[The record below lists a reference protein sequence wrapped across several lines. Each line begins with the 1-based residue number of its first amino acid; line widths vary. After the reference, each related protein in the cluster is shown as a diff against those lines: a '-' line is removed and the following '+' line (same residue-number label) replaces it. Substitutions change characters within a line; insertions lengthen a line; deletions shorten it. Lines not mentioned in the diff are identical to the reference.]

1 MRIGVDFGT
10 THTVVALCDRGNYPV
25 LAFLD
30 GQGESH
36 DWFPSVAAV
45 RGADRRYGFDALAV
59 TGDPAWTVLR
69 SFKRLLGGPEA
80 SLGRTIDAGGGPVV
94 VAELVAG
101 FLRALRDAIRERS
114 NLPAALRDDPRL
126 EAVVAVPANAHG
138 TQRLVTLDAFRTAEI
153 EVRAVLNEPSAAGFE
168 YTHRHRTT
176 ISSRRDHVVVY
187 DLGGGT
193 FDASLLAMRERHH
206 EVVQTAGINQL
217 GGDDFDDVL
226 AALAL
231 AAAGLRPE
239 QLGPRE
245 RALLVEVCRDAKEA
259 LSPQSRK
266 VTIDLEACL
275 GPGAPMR
282 EVTVGAA
289 ELYAAC
295 EPLIARSIDAM
306 APLLGRLARAEEA
319 EAEAE
324 HDVAGIYVVGGA
336 SSLPAVGRALR
347 DRFGRRVHR
356 SPYPFASTAI
366 GLAIASDD
374 DAGFVLSDRLSRTF
388 GVFRE
393 ARAGREAAFDPIF
406 GAETA
411 LPAAGEGAS
420 HRRSYRAAHNVGVFR
435 FVECSAVDDA
445 GAPRGDLTPIGDIR
459 FPFDHKLAGVGD
471 LASVPVERTDRGPL
485 VEEAYSI
492 DARGV
497 VHVAIRNLEAGYVRE
512 FEVGRI

>member
-25 LAFLD
+25 LGFVDAD
-30 GQGESH
+30 GESH

-45 RGADRRYGFDALAV
+45 RGAERRYGFDALDVAA
-59 TGDPAWTVLR
+59 DPTWTVLR

-80 SLGRTIDAGGGPVV
+80 SLGRTIDVGGGPVA

-101 FLRALRDAIRERS
+101 FLRGLRDAIRGRS
-114 NLPAALRDDPRL
+114 NLPRALRDDPRL

-138 TQRLVTLDAFRTAEI
+138 TQRLVTLDAFRAAELD
-153 EVRAVLNEPSAAGFE
+153 VRAVLNEPSAAGFE

-206 EVVQTAGINQL
+206 EVVQTTGINQL
-217 GGDDFDDVL
+217 GGDDFDAVL
-226 AALAL
+226 AELAL
-231 AAAGLRPE
+231 AAAGVPSERLRA
-239 QLGPRE
+239 RE
-245 RALLVEVCRDAKEA
+245 RAALLDVCRDAKEG

-266 VTIDLEACL
+266 VAIDLEACL
-275 GPGAPMR
+275 GADSPVTQ
-282 EVTVGAA
+282 VTVGTA

-306 APLLGRLARAEEA
+306 APLLGRLAGEQD
-319 EAEAE
+319 E

-336 SSLPAVGRALR
+336 SALPAVGRALR

-366 GLAIASDD
+366 GLAIAADD
-374 DAGFVLSDRLSRTF
+374 DAGFSLSDRFSRTF

-393 ARAGREAAFDPIF
+393 ARAGREAAFDAIF
-406 GAETA
+406 GAEAA
-411 LPAAGEGAS
+411 LPAAGDGVS
-420 HRRSYRAAHNVGVFR
+420 HRRRYRAAHNVGVFR
-435 FVECSAVDDA
+435 FVECSALDDA
-445 GAPRGDLTPIGDIR
+445 GAPRGDLTPLGDVW
-459 FPFDHKLAGVGD
+459 FPFDPRLAGVGD
-471 LASVPVERTDRGPL
+471 LAEVPVERTETGPL
-485 VEEAYSI
+485 VEEEYSI

-497 VHVAIRNLEAGYVRE
+497 VHVAIRNVEAGYGRE